1 MENLTL
7 ETKKSIMEDFFCH
20 FRDRGL
26 LQYLEAAGFYEAPA
40 SKGHH
45 GAYKG
50 ALFDHSLQV
59 AYELINLTDKLG
71 LKWERK
77 ENPAIV
83 GMLHDLCKIDAY
95 ILVNDEEVVE
105 TQTLTGEKD
114 RVKIVTGQ
122 HYEWNRQQLLDGH
135 GEKSCILALRYID
148 LTDEELMCIRYHM
161 GAFEGEKK
169 WEKYSAAV
177 AKYPNVLYTHTAD
190 MIASQIKGV

>member
-77 ENPAIV
+77 ESPAIV

-114 RVKIVTGQ
+114 RVKIITGQ

>member
-20 FRDRGL
+20 FRKSGL
-26 LQYLEAAGFYEAPA
+26 LEYLEAAGFYEAPA

-59 AYELINLTDKLG
+59 AYELINLTEKLG

-77 ENPAIV
+77 ESPAIV

-95 ILVNDEEVVE
+95 ILVQDEEIVG
-105 TQTLTGEKD
+105 TQTLTGENTK
-114 RVKIVTGQ
+114 VPIVTGY

-135 GEKSCILALRYID
+135 GEKSCILALRYMD

-169 WEKYSAAV
+169 WDKYSAAV
-177 AKYPNVLYTHTAD
+177 KKYPNVLYTHTAD

>member
-77 ENPAIV
+77 ESPAIV

-135 GEKSCILALRYID
+135 GEKSCILALRYMD

-169 WEKYSAAV
+169 WDKYSAAV
-177 AKYPNVLYTHTAD
+177 KKYPNVLYTHTAD

>member
-77 ENPAIV
+77 ESPAIV

>member
-20 FRDRGL
+20 FGDRGL

-77 ENPAIV
+77 ESPAIV

-135 GEKSCILALRYID
+135 GEKSCILALRYMD

-169 WEKYSAAV
+169 WDKYSAAV
-177 AKYPNVLYTHTAD
+177 KKYPNVLYTHTAD

>member
-1 MENLTL
+1 MGNLTL

-59 AYELINLTDKLG
+59 VYELINLTDKLE

-77 ENPAIV
+77 ESPAIV

-95 ILVNDEEVVE
+95 ILVNDEEIVE
-105 TQTLTGEKD
+105 TQTLGGEKN
-114 RVKIVTGQ
+114 KEPIVTGQ

>member
-1 MENLTL
+1 M
-7 ETKKSIMEDFFCH
+7 ETKKSIMQDLFCS
-20 FRDRGL
+20 FAYTGIL
-26 LQYLEAAGFYEAPA
+26 EYLEAAGFYEAPA

-59 AYELINLTDKLG
+59 TYELKRLTEKLD

-77 ENPAIV
+77 ESPAIV

-95 ILVNDEEVVE
+95 TLVPNEQDVKR
-105 TQTLTGEKD
+105 QTFSGY
-114 RVKIVTGQ
+114 
-122 HYEWNRQQLLDGH
+122 HYEYNRQQLLDGH

-169 WEKYSAAV
+169 WDKYSAAV

>member
-1 MENLTL
+1 MGNLTL

-59 AYELINLTDKLG
+59 AYELINLTDKLE

-77 ENPAIV
+77 ESPAIV

-95 ILVNDEEVVE
+95 ILVNDEEIVE
-105 TQTLTGEKD
+105 TQTLGGEKNK
-114 RVKIVTGQ
+114 VPIVTGQ

-135 GEKSCILALRYID
+135 REKSCILALRYID

-190 MIASQIKGV
+190 MIASQIKGI

>member
-77 ENPAIV
+77 ESPAIV

-95 ILVNDEEVVE
+95 VLTNDEEVVE

-135 GEKSCILALRYID
+135 GEKSCILALRYMD

-169 WEKYSAAV
+169 WDKYSAAV
-177 AKYPNVLYTHTAD
+177 KKYPNVLYTHTAD

>member
-1 MENLTL
+1 MGNLTL

-59 AYELINLTDKLG
+59 AYELINLTDKLE

-77 ENPAIV
+77 ESPAIV

-95 ILVNDEEVVE
+95 ILVNDEEIVE
-105 TQTLTGEKD
+105 TQTLGGEKNK
-114 RVKIVTGQ
+114 VPIAIGQ

-190 MIASQIKGV
+190 MIASQIKGI

>member
-7 ETKKSIMEDFFCH
+7 ETKKSIMQDLFCS
-20 FRDRGL
+20 FSGSGL
-26 LQYLEAAGFYEAPA
+26 LEYLEEAGFYEAPA

-50 ALFDHSLQV
+50 ALFDHSLEV
-59 AYELINLTDKLG
+59 AHQLMKLTSKLG
-71 LKWERK
+71 LEWERR
-77 ENPAIV
+77 ESPAIV

-95 ILVNDEEVVE
+95 IMVNDEESA
-105 TQTLTGEKD
+105 TGY
-114 RVKIVTGQ
+114 
-122 HYEWNRQQLLDGH
+122 HYEWNRQQLLEGH

-161 GAFEGEKK
+161 GAFEGEKM
-169 WEKYSAAV
+169 WSKYSAAV